1 MASGDETFLES
12 AIETISSNMPYELR
26 RYMEHIKS
34 LDDAATATVKDL
46 QDAENNYIQKMH
58 ENALNLQL
66 PEGLIPTTEEM
77 QTLLEGKN
85 CPQILSNFAQY

>member
-1 MASGDETFLES
+1 MNYLYPFYDKVDYQLIFTVVEVRS
-12 AIETISSNMPYELR
+12 
-26 RYMEHIKS
+26 
-34 LDDAATATVKDL
+34 ATVKDL

>member
-34 LDDAATATVKDL
+34 LDDAAT
-46 QDAENNYIQKMH
+46 
-58 ENALNLQL
+58 
-66 PEGLIPTTEEM
+66 
-77 QTLLEGKN
+77 
-85 CPQILSNFAQY
+85 